1 MKDMQLTFEVLLVD
15 CYTFSLNLKGY
26 DRLSHQLSTG
36 LGSPEAK
43 TSC

>member
-1 MKDMQLTFEVLLVD
+1 MKEMELTLAALLVD

-26 DRLSHQLSTG
+26 YRLSHLLLTG
-36 LGSPEAK
+36 LGSPAAK